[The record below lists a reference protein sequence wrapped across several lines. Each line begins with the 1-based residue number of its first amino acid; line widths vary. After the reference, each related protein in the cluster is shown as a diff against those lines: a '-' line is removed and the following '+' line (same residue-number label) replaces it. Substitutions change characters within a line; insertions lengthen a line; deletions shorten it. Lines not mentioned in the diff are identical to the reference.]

1 MGNSGKKYSGNRHNV
16 GFMIVDGLVK
26 ELRVRGYGLHQDWK
40 KSTKGKL
47 QYIWFD
53 VDGKKFEL
61 VRPQVFMNDSGYSV
75 AYAYK
80 NHPELEQDDIYII
93 HDDLDLPLGSYKI
106 QKGKGPR
113 EHRGLLS
120 IYESLGNKDF
130 WHVRV
135 GVDNRKRMSNVNPF
149 GKPFDS
155 ELRAE
160 LLRIDTEQGRS
171 IKSPRPRQ
179 AKRGGQMSKII
190 SGEKYVLQDFTKDE
204 LEILVKTI
212 NNIVSELLT
221 MLS

>member
-1 MGNSGKKYSGNRHNV
+1 MVFSPSSPSSLNLTDFGGRIDFMKLIIGIGNPGKKYENNRHNA
-16 GFMIVDGLVK
+16 GFFVIDRLV
-26 ELRVRGYGLHQDWK
+26 EEFRVRGYGLQQEWK
-40 KSTKGKL
+40 RSTKGKL

-53 VDGKKFEL
+53 VDGEKIEFIK
-61 VRPQVFMNDSGYSV
+61 PQIFMNDSGFSV

-80 NHPELEQDDIYII
+80 NHPELEYEDIYII
-93 HDDLDLPLGSYKI
+93 HDDLDLSLGSYKI

-120 IYESLGNKDF
+120 IYGLLGNKDF

-135 GVDNRKRMSNVNPF
+135 GVENRQKR
-149 GKPFDS
+149 
-155 ELRAE
+155 
-160 LLRIDTEQGRS
+160 
-171 IKSPRPRQ
+171 
-179 AKRGGQMSKII
+179 SKVP
-190 SGEKYVLQDFTKDE
+190 SGEDYVLQDFTKDE